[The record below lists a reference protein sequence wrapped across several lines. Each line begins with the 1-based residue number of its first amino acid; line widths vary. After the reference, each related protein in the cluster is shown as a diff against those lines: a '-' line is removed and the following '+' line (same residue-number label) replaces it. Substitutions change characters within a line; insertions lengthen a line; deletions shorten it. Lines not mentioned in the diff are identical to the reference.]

1 MNYFIVSEEYPA
13 LARELREIFKDN
25 DIKIVCERR
34 NGEKNIESKQEPLK
48 ILKNCLTN

>member
-34 NGEKNIESKQEPLK
+34 NDEKK
-48 ILKNCLTN
+48 C

>member
-34 NGEKNIESKQEPLK
+34 NDEKNVENKQKPP
-48 ILKNCLTN
+48 KNWKN